1 MITANCQ
8 NANARG
14 CDHRPRTYYLQDR
27 YKERFPVKNCCA
39 FCYNEIYNSKI
50 YQIFSENKT
59 LESLGFFGYRMDFSF
74 ETKEEMKQVLAR
86 YENAFYHKGFVT
98 EDAKDDGN
106 YTKGH
111 FKRGVE

>member
-1 MITANCQ
+1 MQEAAIIGRGHIICKTATKRDFQ
-8 NANARG
+8 LKTAVLFVIMRYTTAR
-14 CDHRPRTYYLQDR
+14 
-27 YKERFPVKNCCA
+27 
-39 FCYNEIYNSKI
+39 S
-50 YQIFSENKT
+50 
-59 LESLGFFGYRMDFSF
+59 MDFSF

-86 YENAFYHKGFVT
+86 YENAFYHKGFGT